1 MAYEVLARKWRP
13 QQFADVVGQDHVTQT
28 LQNAITAKRIAHAYL
43 FVGPRGT
50 GKTSLARLFAKAL
63 NCTTGPTITPCDV
76 CDSCREITAGTSLD
90 VQEIDGAS
98 NNSVE
103 QVRELRDNVKFAPT
117 HGKYKIYIIDEVH
130 MLSTAAFNALL
141 KTLEEPPAHVKFF
154 FATTEAHK
162 VLPTIVSRC
171 QRFDLRRIPV
181 ALIIERLNLIA
192 VEEKVSLD
200 SDAALAIARGA
211 EGGLRDA
218 ESALDQLI
226 AFRGETIAEAD
237 VLAVFGLV
245 SRQTL
250 ELLATAILKGD
261 VGEIVR
267 TLAELDSAGKDMQ
280 RLVLELLDHFR
291 TLLIYLC
298 VPEAAPTMDVI
309 APQVESLKQQAQLAE
324 PERLMR
330 IAEVLS
336 QTEDRMRY
344 SLSRRTLVETSLI
357 RCARATTVSVDDL
370 IRRLEALGQS
380 VGGGGMIPP
389 PVVNRVEAVRESP
402 APAYAPRPAVPS
414 VSKPAPV
421 PARPVAPAPAA
432 NELDSL
438 TAVWRD
444 QIVERVKREVTMAG
458 IALLDA
464 KPLAVEQNRVVIGF
478 DPQFARKLE
487 QIKIPTYHAAV
498 QKVMV
503 QFLKRPVN
511 VECVLM
517 TGEGA
522 ADVPADHTVDKA
534 GAPKSSAGAAA
545 HSKTRQDWH
554 QEPVVRKTLEFF
566 NGSIVDIRE

>member
-1 MAYEVLARKWRP
+1 
-13 QQFADVVGQDHVTQT
+13 
-28 LQNAITAKRIAHAYL
+28 
-43 FVGPRGT
+43 
-50 GKTSLARLFAKAL
+50 
-63 NCTTGPTITPCDV
+63 
-76 CDSCREITAGTSLD
+76 
-90 VQEIDGAS
+90 
-98 NNSVE
+98 
-103 QVRELRDNVKFAPT
+103 
-117 HGKYKIYIIDEVH
+117 
-130 MLSTAAFNALL
+130 
-141 KTLEEPPAHVKFF
+141 
-154 FATTEAHK
+154 
-162 VLPTIVSRC
+162 
-171 QRFDLRRIPV
+171 
-181 ALIIERLNLIA
+181 
-192 VEEKVSLD
+192 
-200 SDAALAIARGA
+200 
-211 EGGLRDA
+211 
-218 ESALDQLI
+218 
-226 AFRGETIAEAD
+226 
-237 VLAVFGLV
+237 
-245 SRQTL
+245 
-250 ELLATAILKGD
+250 
-261 VGEIVR
+261 
-267 TLAELDSAGKDMQ
+267 
-280 RLVLELLDHFR
+280 
-291 TLLIYLC
+291 
-298 VPEAAPTMDVI
+298 MDVI

-380 VGGGGMIPP
+380 VGGGGTIPAS
-389 PVVNRVEAVRESP
+389 VVKRVEAVRESP
-402 APAYAPRPAVPS
+402 APSYAPRPPAPAP

-421 PARPVAPAPAA
+421 PVRQAAPESAA
-432 NELDSL
+432 NELDTL
-438 TAVWRD
+438 TAQWRD

-464 KPLAVEQNRVVIGF
+464 RPLAVEKSRVVIGF

-534 GAPKSSAGAAA
+534 GAPKSSEGAAA

>member
-13 QQFADVVGQDHVTQT
+13 QQFADVVGQNHVTQT

-192 VEEKVSLD
+192 HEEKVSLD

-226 AFRGETIAEAD
+226 AFRGETIAETD

-370 IRRLEALGQS
+370 IKRLEALGQS
-380 VGGGGMIPP
+380 VGGGGMIPA

-402 APAYAPRPAVPS
+402 TPAYAPAARPTVPP
-414 VSKPAPV
+414 VSKPASVPV
-421 PARPVAPAPAA
+421 RPAAPAPAT
-432 NELDSL
+432 NELDTM
-438 TAVWRD
+438 TALWRD

-464 KPLAVEQNRVVIGF
+464 KPLAVEKNRVVIGF

-517 TGEGA
+517 AGDGS

-534 GAPKSSAGAAA
+534 GPLKSSPT